1 MYILGFETTGARGSV
16 ALCNLETREIR
27 EKSTEE
33 PMGHLRNITELASQL
48 LRERGVEP
56 SDLSGVA
63 VSVGPGS
70 YTGIRIGVSS
80 ARAVAQALNITC
92 FAVPSLEM
100 FREKCDGKSGCA
112 VIVNARRGQVYGA
125 VYEVME
131 RRSLPR
137 AHTCSMM
144 SRRP

>member
-56 SDLSGVA
+56 SELSGVA

-80 ARAVAQALNITC
+80 ALCQYLVGFKANYLLIN
-92 FAVPSLEM
+92 
-100 FREKCDGKSGCA
+100 FRMT
-112 VIVNARRGQVYGA
+112 VV
-125 VYEVME
+125 
-131 RRSLPR
+131 
-137 AHTCSMM
+137 
-144 SRRP
+144 

>member
-48 LRERGVEP
+48 LRERGVGP

-63 VSVGPGS
+63 VSVG
-70 YTGIRIGVSS
+70 TRIIYRDKDWSFVRQSRCAGAEYNLFCRSEFGNV
-80 ARAVAQALNITC
+80 Q
-92 FAVPSLEM
+92 
-100 FREKCDGKSGCA
+100 GK
-112 VIVNARRGQVYGA
+112 V
-125 VYEVME
+125 
-131 RRSLPR
+131 
-137 AHTCSMM
+137 
-144 SRRP
+144 